1 MAKSSSAAP
10 KCPFKADELKK
21 WRQILSTKRREIVED
36 IGSLE
41 KSAMDMEEGHLA
53 PTHQADRGSDAD
65 FQDTNLRLA
74 ENEKVLLWQINRAI
88 KKIDSG
94 EPVPYGLCE
103 HTLKAIPKN
112 RLSLLPWTPLSI
124 EGAEYMEEND
134 LQLQDML
141 IDG

>member
-1 MAKSSSAAP
+1 
-10 KCPFKADELKK
+10 
-21 WRQILSTKRREIVED
+21 
-36 IGSLE
+36 
-41 KSAMDMEEGHLA
+41 MDMEEGHLA